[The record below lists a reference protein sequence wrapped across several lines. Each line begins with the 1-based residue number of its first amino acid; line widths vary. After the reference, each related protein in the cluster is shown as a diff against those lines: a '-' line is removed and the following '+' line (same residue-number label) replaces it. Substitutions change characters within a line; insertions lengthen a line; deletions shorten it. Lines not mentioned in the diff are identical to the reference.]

1 VDAARRAGR
10 VGMTCF
16 NWRFAAAMQELHARV
31 AEGALG
37 RVLHLALRW
46 LGSRWADEKAAA
58 TWRMDRAQAGH
69 GAMGDMGVHLVDLV
83 RWTFGEFRR
92 VSAHTGI
99 AYPSRSAPGVSRPPD
114 AEDYCTVLG
123 ELASGA
129 QVTLTASRAAHGVNE
144 HTLEAFGTRGAMSY
158 RLGRGSARWWEG
170 ELRQTSGGGLEPV
183 APRTAAP
190 PLVGDSDQLDVTGR
204 ALIAP
209 LVADLLAGIRTG
221 TTPSP
226 SFEDGLR
233 AQAVLDAT
241 LESAARGGWVEIP
254 R

>member
-1 VDAARRAGR
+1 MTQHALTIGVVGLGFGRAHIPAFQANGCRVVAVCQRDVVGAKAVADRYGVPHVFERWEEMLERAKPELVVIATPPHLHRAIAVRALASGAHVLCEKPLAMTRAEAEAMMDAARRAGR

-16 NWRFAAAMQELHARV
+16 NWRFAAAMQELHSRV
-31 AEGALG
+31 TE
-37 RVLHLALRW
+37 
-46 LGSRWADEKAAA
+46 
-58 TWRMDRAQAGH
+58 
-69 GAMGDMGVHLVDLV
+69 
-83 RWTFGEFRR
+83 
-92 VSAHTGI
+92 
-99 AYPSRSAPGVSRPPD
+99 
-114 AEDYCTVLG
+114 
-123 ELASGA
+123 
-129 QVTLTASRAAHGVNE
+129 
-144 HTLEAFGTRGAMSY
+144 GAMSY

-183 APRTAAP
+183 VPRTAAP
-190 PLVGDSDQLDVTGR
+190 PLVADSDQLDVTGR

-241 LESAARGGWVEIP
+241 LESAARGGWVEVP